1 VEAYQRGESFATWL
15 WLSSV
20 RKLAITIASAINV
33 LSPEAVIIGGGISLA
48 GDDLMNPLSDFLTLY
63 EWQPG
68 GKSTPL
74 TLAKFSDLAGAIGAA
89 GFALSKSK

>member
-1 VEAYQRGESFATWL
+1 
-15 WLSSV
+15 LSSV
-20 RKLAITIASAINV
+20 RKLAISIASTINV

-48 GDDLMNPLSDFLTLY
+48 GDDLMKPLADFLRHY

-68 GKSTPL
+68 GKTTQL
-74 TLAKFSDLAGAIGAA
+74 KLAQFSDLAGAIGAA